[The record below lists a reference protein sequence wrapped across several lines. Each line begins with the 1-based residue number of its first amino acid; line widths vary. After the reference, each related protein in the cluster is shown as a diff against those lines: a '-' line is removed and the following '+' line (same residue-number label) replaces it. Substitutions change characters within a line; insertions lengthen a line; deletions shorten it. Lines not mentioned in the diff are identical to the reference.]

1 VIAVRNSTQQKLK
14 LIQRLFAPPVL
25 SSEDLSQYNTILAKL
40 IETFGELD
48 FVELLLIKVAV
59 DAYWEMQRYSLHKA
73 MVIEREHQL
82 NKDEQVEELREE
94 LDKHKH
100 ALTALEDDE
109 KKAAK
114 AKAAA
119 ADGTK
124 GAEESKLSAAENAT
138 NEACEAQADATVLV
152 DHPEAATQPTSTAT
166 DQPSEGNSAAT
177 DGAHDRLEEA
187 PLATE
192 HKADQPDE
200 TDGSDTPPTLSNRK
214 LELEAFIE
222 DTQEEIDNILS
233 ANAEQQDHAEAFE
246 TGIDYY
252 LQLDRLHDLGT
263 KRWNNALEQLE
274 FYRKGL
280 GRELRRAT
288 EEVIDAEFSEA
299 TLDAPALAIAGDD
312 EK

>member
-1 VIAVRNSTQQKLK
+1 VRKSTQQKLK

-25 SSEDLSQYNTILAKL
+25 SSEDLGQYNTILAKL
-40 IETFGELD
+40 IETFEGLD
-48 FVELLLIKVAV
+48 FVELLFIKVAM

-82 NKDEQVEELREE
+82 NMDEQVEELREE

-100 ALTALEDDE
+100 ALAALEDDE

-114 AKAAA
+114 AKAAG
-119 ADGTK
+119 ADGTER
-124 GAEESKLSAAENAT
+124 AEESKLAAAENAT
-138 NEACEAQADATVLV
+138 NEACEAQADVTVPV
-152 DHPEAATQPTSTAT
+152 DHPEAATPPTSTAT

-177 DGAHDRLEEA
+177 DGAHDRLEET
-187 PLATE
+187 PPATE
-192 HKADQPDE
+192 GTADQPDE
-200 TDGSDTPPTLSNRK
+200 TNGSDTPPTLSNRK

-222 DTQEEIDNILS
+222 DTEEEIDNILM
-233 ANAEQQDHAEAFE
+233 ANAEQQEHAEALE

-252 LQLDRLHDLGT
+252 LQLDRLHDVAT

-274 FYRKGL
+274 FYHKGL